1 MHVASPGRISYLG
14 PEGTFTEEALL
25 DYLGSHTAEIAA
37 RPTIE
42 DVLSDVAVGA
52 ARFGFVPIENSIEG
66 TVFPTLD
73 ALIFRFRL
81 LIAGEWNLPI
91 RQQLIGAPGAELAEV
106 TEVLS
111 YQHALGQ
118 VSRFLRE
125 KLPHATLTPTNS
137 TAEAVQLVASQGSRA
152 LAAIGPRRAA
162 DLYEL
167 AVLAADIDD
176 RVDNTTRFLLV
187 NRDAIPM
194 PTGND
199 RTSIVCFQVEDRPGS
214 LLAIL
219 AELASRGL
227 NLTKL
232 ESRPAKTGMGVYCFA
247 IDLEGHVAD
256 APVQESISNLNRFL
270 AQVKFLGSYPV
281 ASARARSV
289 APEVA
294 TDPLVKELLERIDP
308 SLEIFDRGLRHPSS

>member
-1 MHVASPGRISYLG
+1 MHTLAPGRISYLG
-14 PEGTFTEEALL
+14 PEGTFTEEALME
-25 DYLGSHTAEIAA
+25 YLGPHGAETVA

-42 DVLSDVAVGA
+42 DVLSDVAAGA

-91 RQQLIGAPGAELAEV
+91 RQQLIGVPGAELTEV

-125 KLPHATLTPTNS
+125 RLPHATLTPTNS
-137 TAEAVQLVASQGSRA
+137 TAEAVSLVASRNERS

-162 DLYEL
+162 DLYRL

-176 RVDNTTRFLLV
+176 HADNTTRFLLL

-256 APVQESISNLNRFL
+256 PPVQESISNLNRFL

-281 ASARARSV
+281 ASAKPRAVDQR
-289 APEVA
+289 VA

-308 SLEIFDRGLRHPSS
+308 SLEVFAPTLRRLGD